1 MANVGERLTS
11 PEVGMK
17 RIDDTNINIKYDG
30 NLISYSSTNSTVYY
44 NNTVHYNWNTSDG
57 TIGEVIFYFYG
68 EKIQIMCGYVASFA
82 YGNHTVYI
90 DDTEVGSIYKL
101 QEVNAQI
108 LAFQKLDLD
117 KKIHKVVINFNGV
130 FGLDCIDID
139 EDGYMIYCDDN
150 GKLYYDV
157 TPIMTSDTTPSP
169 YVVSVSSNANSNT
182 YKNYYAFNGSV
193 LDSQDCWVCTYTDLT
208 PWIQLYFDRA
218 VRINSFS
225 ITSRAV
231 GANLQAPRNFQ
242 LLGSNDG
249 VDFVSLKSFTGIS
262 DWNNSETKY
271 FHLNGVET
279 YKYYRLQITATVGT
293 MGISGEQPFI
303 GELRFLLDT
312 DTPFYLI
319 KDNTDNKIYNYDEE
333 NNTLV
338 EVTDT
343 SILKADAL
351 NNACIYDLNKVLP
364 LLDTLSDD
372 LTLLCNNDKK
382 IITKGLK
389 SNLELIIS
397 KQTLS
402 ANIAHLIRELEVI
415 CTLVGNGNIKVIVS
429 RDKGSTWSY
438 WDTTTNAWLNL
449 ANTVTKRDY
458 NSMTDEEKERW
469 EALKQEAWQYGMTP
483 DIVKIADFESIKDNG
498 FKFAFV
504 LSRPTYEDN
513 AVLKELDWNYD
524 EDGGYIVLNNTD
536 ILIKKTDKY
545 IKLVPQRNMENIKV
559 EIVN

>member
-1 MANVGERLTS
+1 MDS
-11 PEVGMK
+11 IFFWSK
-17 RIDDTNINIKYDG
+17 YKINGFK
-30 NLISYSSTNSTVYY
+30 LI
-44 NNTVHYNWNTSDG
+44 
-57 TIGEVIFYFYG
+57 
-68 EKIQIMCGYVASFA
+68 AS
-82 YGNHTVYI
+82 
-90 DDTEVGSIYKL
+90 
-101 QEVNAQI
+101 
-108 LAFQKLDLD
+108 
-117 KKIHKVVINFNGV
+117 
-130 FGLDCIDID
+130 
-139 EDGYMIYCDDN
+139 
-150 GKLYYDV
+150 
-157 TPIMTSDTTPSP
+157 
-169 YVVSVSSNANSNT
+169 NSN
-182 YKNYYAFNGSV
+182 NN
-193 LDSQDCWVCTYTDLT
+193 
-208 PWIQLYFDRA
+208 
-218 VRINSFS
+218 NSMPKEF
-225 ITSRAV
+225 I
-231 GANLQAPRNFQ
+231 LQ
-242 LLGSNDG
+242 GSNDG
-249 VDFVSLKSFTGIS
+249 SSFIDIKTFTDINTWS
-262 DWNNSETKY
+262 ILE
-271 FHLNGVET
+271 ERT
-279 YKYYRLQITATVGT
+279 YQIGEICNYSYYRLKINSNLGNT
-293 MGISGEQPFI
+293 SFSHL
-303 GELRFLLDT
+303 GELRFLLAVE
-312 DTPFYLI
+312 TPFYLI
-319 KDNTDNKIYNYDEE
+319 QDNADNKIYNYDEE

-513 AVLKELDWNYD
+513 AVLKELDWTYD